1 MAGSIGFRIYTK
13 VHRASPEQVDLFR
26 ELPVCNIV
34 DCMNKL
40 AAVASGIRPYNAVKL
55 LGTAVTVRA
64 PMGDNLMFH
73 QAISMAQAGDVIVV
87 DGGGGTERAVCGEN
101 MMQIARQKGVR
112 GFLIDGSF
120 RDSAVL
126 ADLDDFTIF
135 ARGIMPNASYK
146 GLGPGE
152 INVPVSVGGQ
162 LIFPG
167 DIIVGDEDGAVAI
180 RPADAETVAV
190 AAKAL
195 MEKELANR
203 ELILRGESDRSWVM
217 KALRERGCVFI
228 DAAWDE
234 GKG

>member
-1 MAGSIGFRIYTK
+1 
-13 VHRASPEQVDLFR
+13 
-26 ELPVCNIV
+26 
-34 DCMNKL
+34 
-40 AAVASGIRPYNAVKL
+40 
-55 LGTAVTVRA
+55 
-64 PMGDNLMFH
+64 
-73 QAISMAQAGDVIVV
+73 
-87 DGGGGTERAVCGEN
+87 

-120 RDSAVL
+120 RDSAAL
-126 ADLDDFTIF
+126 ADFDDFTVF

-180 RPADAETVAV
+180 RPADAEAV
-190 AAKAL
+190 AAAARAL

-217 KALRERGCVFI
+217 KALQERGCVFI

-234 GKG
+234 GKE